1 MRLVYIALGWAA
13 GVILAA
19 NNTSGSPTVSLIW
32 LGLFGLAILATWLAW
47 HDSTQRWLMIALTAF
62 TLGGLRMSL
71 VAVTSDVAQFNNL
84 GGLTIEG
91 IVSAEPDIRNNR
103 ILLRVDAE
111 TVTRAGQSFPTN
123 GAILVQ
129 APPTSDAR
137 FGDRVAATGVLI
149 TPAESDTFSYADFLA
164 RGGVFSIMTNT
175 AVEKLSSGHGN
186 PLYTALL
193 DFKMQA
199 QKLIAQN
206 LPEPSAALLMGI
218 LLGNERGI
226 SPEVDD
232 AFSTVGASHVVAI
245 SGFNMAI
252 LSGVIVGGLERLRVR
267 RSWAA
272 LIAISFIG
280 IYTLLVGANAAVV
293 RAAIMSS
300 MLVIG
305 TLIRRKTYVPA
316 SLAFVALLMSVQNPL
331 VLWDVSFQLSFF
343 ATLGLAL
350 FVDPLSKRFDRFLA
364 QTFPRSTAARLSDF
378 LTEPLI
384 VSIAAQITTL
394 PLILVYFGRLS
405 PVSLL
410 VNLLIIP
417 IQAILLI
424 LGIVATLLAFIT
436 PGIAQIIYWFD
447 LILLSWTISIVR
459 LFARLP
465 FANVEFHVDPRLIIL
480 FFAFIIG
487 GAMIQATQAA
497 WALWLARQIRR
508 RAVISATAFSGISTV
523 VLMGALITSRP
534 DGNLH
539 VWFLDMGHSNAVLVQ
554 TPRGAHIL
562 IDGGRFPSRLL
573 TALGE
578 RLPFTDR
585 EIEMLVITQPDEFDT
600 GALASVFERYN
611 VGVIVTNGQPNLSES
626 YINLQARFAESE
638 VVTVRA
644 GYSIEFD
651 DDVRLKILHP
661 QRQPVIG
668 DALNDQTLAL
678 RLSYGD
684 ASFLLT
690 SDLSREAQ
698 SELMSA
704 GQWPLAAVFQL
715 PLHGAARS
723 LGQEFLS
730 AAQPQVIVLESDRAN
745 RNGDPDGDILAMVGD
760 IPLFRTD
767 QGGTIHIWTD
777 GRELQIAQ

>member
-19 NNTSGSPTVSLIW
+19 NNTSGSPTISLIW
-32 LGLFGLAILATWLAW
+32 LVLFGLSLISLWLA
-47 HDSTQRWLMIALTAF
+47 DSTQRWLMIVLVAL
-62 TLGGLRMSL
+62 TLGGLRMSF
-71 VAVTSDVAQFNNL
+71 VSVTSDVAQYNNL

-91 IVSAEPDIRNNR
+91 IVTAEPDVRDDR

-111 TVTRAGQSFPTN
+111 TVTRVGQTFLTS
-123 GAILVQ
+123 GSVLVQ
-129 APPTSDAR
+129 APPTSDVR
-137 FGDRVAATGVLI
+137 FGDRVAATGMLI

-175 AVEKLSSGHGN
+175 AIETLSSGHGN
-186 PLYTALL
+186 PFYTTLI

-199 QKLIAQN
+199 QNFIAQN
-206 LPEPSAALLMGI
+206 LPEPSAALLTGI
-218 LLGNERGI
+218 LLGNQRGI
-226 SPEVDD
+226 APEVDD
-232 AFSTVGASHVVAI
+232 AFSAVGASHVVAI

-252 LSGVIVGGLERLRVR
+252 LSGVIVGTLERLRVR

-272 LIAISFIG
+272 LIAIGFIG
-280 IYTLLVGANAAVV
+280 VYTLLVGANAAVV

-305 TLIRRKTYVPA
+305 ALIRRKTYVPA
-316 SLAFVALLMSVQNPL
+316 SLAFVALLLSMQNPL

-343 ATLGLAL
+343 ATMGLAL
-350 FVDPLSKRFDRFLA
+350 FADPLSRRFNKFL
-364 QTFPRSTAARLSDF
+364 TRIFTRNIAARLSDF

-394 PLILVYFGRLS
+394 PLILIYFGRLS

-417 IQAILLI
+417 IQAALLI
-424 LGIVATLLAFIT
+424 LGIVATLVAFVA
-436 PGIAQIIYWFD
+436 PVIAQIIYWFD
-447 LILLSWTISIVR
+447 LILLSWTIGVVR

-480 FFAFIIG
+480 FFAVLIG
-487 GAMIQATQAA
+487 GAMIQATQPT
-497 WALWLARQIRR
+497 WAQWLARQIRR
-508 RAVISATAFSGISTV
+508 RAVLSATAFSGVSIF

-539 VWFLDMGHSNAVLVQ
+539 VWFLDMGHSNAILVQ

-562 IDGGRFPSRLL
+562 VDGGRFPSRLL

-585 EIEMLVITQPDEFDT
+585 EIEMLIITQPDEFDT
-600 GALASVFERYN
+600 GALASVLERYDVN
-611 VGVIVTNGQPNLSES
+611 VVLTNGQPNLSEA
-626 YINLQARFAESE
+626 YANLQARLVESE

-644 GYSIEFD
+644 GSSVEFD
-651 DDVRLKILHP
+651 DGVGLEILHP
-661 QRQPVIG
+661 QRQPEIS
-668 DALNDQTLAL
+668 DSLNDQALVL
-678 RLSYGD
+678 RLNYGD

-690 SDLSREAQ
+690 ADLSREAQ
-698 SELMSA
+698 SELIIE
-704 GQWPLAAVFQL
+704 GQWPLATVFQL

-723 LGQEFLS
+723 LGEGFLS
-730 AAQPQVIVLESDRAN
+730 AVQPQVVVLESDRAN
-745 RNGDPDGDILAMVGD
+745 RNGDPDGDILTMIEN

-767 QGGTIHIWTD
+767 QGGTIHMWTD
-777 GRELQIAQ
+777 GHELQIAQQS